1 MPLARKFEHQ
11 NPAPPLTTNLGCWFV
26 HLELLPALSIN
37 STSMNSTTSKTLI
50 GILMGSDSDW
60 PVMKAAADVCAEF
73 QVGCEA
79 KVISAHRT
87 PRDLEQYVSNAFELG
102 LRVIIAGAGGAA
114 HLPGVTAAFTILP
127 VIGVPIQG
135 KALDG
140 MDSLLSIVQM
150 PPGVP
155 VATVGINAARNAGLL
170 AMQILATSDD
180 RLQKAYLGFKEK
192 LAAESRAKNQ
202 TLNRQLSANQ

>member
-1 MPLARKFEHQ
+1 
-11 NPAPPLTTNLGCWFV
+11 
-26 HLELLPALSIN
+26 
-37 STSMNSTTSKTLI
+37 MNSTTTKPTV

-60 PVMKAAADVCAEF
+60 PIMKAAADVCADF

-87 PRDLEQYVSNAFELG
+87 PRDLEQYVSTAFECG

-114 HLPGVTAAFTILP
+114 HLPGVSAAFTTLP

-155 VATVGINAARNAGLL
+155 VATVGVNAAKNAGLL
-170 AMQILATSDD
+170 AMQILATSDT
-180 RLQKAYLGFKEK
+180 RLQKAYVDYKEK
-192 LAAESRAKNQ
+192 LANESRAKNQ
-202 TLNRQLSANQ
+202 TLANSLNG

>member
-1 MPLARKFEHQ
+1 MTKNQ
-11 NPAPPLTTNLGCWFV
+11 TTTPKV
-26 HLELLPALSIN
+26 
-37 STSMNSTTSKTLI
+37 

-60 PVMKAAADVCAEF
+60 PIMKAAADALREF
-73 QVGCEA
+73 DIPSEA

-87 PRDLEQYVSNAFELG
+87 PRDLEQYATSARDRG
-102 LRVIIAGAGGAA
+102 LRVFICGAGGAA
-114 HLPGVTAAFTILP
+114 HLPGVTAAFTTLP
-127 VIGVPIQG
+127 VIGVPIMG

-155 VATVGINAARNAGLL
+155 VATVGVNAARNAGLL
-170 AMQILATSDD
+170 AAQVIGSGDPAMQTKLDA
-180 RLQKAYLGFKEK
+180 FKEK

-202 TLNRQLSANQ
+202 TLAG

>member
-1 MPLARKFEHQ
+1 M
-11 NPAPPLTTNLGCWFV
+11 TTKNNEKPV
-26 HLELLPALSIN
+26 V
-37 STSMNSTTSKTLI
+37 

-73 QVGCEA
+73 GIGCEA

-87 PRDLEQYVSNAFELG
+87 PRDLEQYVSGAFERG
-102 LRVIIAGAGGAA
+102 LRIIIAGAGGAA
-114 HLPGVTAAFTILP
+114 HLPGVTAAFTTLP

-155 VATVGINAARNAGLL
+155 VATVGVNAGRNAG
-170 AMQILATSDD
+170 ILAAQIIGSGDAEM
-180 RLQKAYLGFKEK
+180 QKKLDQFKLK
-192 LAAESRAKNQ
+192 LAEESRAKNK
-202 TLNRQLSANQ
+202 TLAG